1 MSANELVASVKAIS
15 SARLDLTG
23 LELEAPAPYG
33 VSAVARPKHAAR
45 RMGMSDAT
53 FWRKVK
59 EGKIKV
65 TKISERI
72 TVVAESEIQAM
83 LAGERA

>member
-1 MSANELVASVKAIS
+1 MSLNALVADVRAVQQARHNPAVSVASQSPELS
-15 SARLDLTG
+15 SEPR
-23 LELEAPAPYG
+23 
-33 VSAVARPKHAAR
+33 SRPKPAAR

-72 TVVAESEIQAM
+72 TLVAESEIQAV

>member
-1 MSANELVASVKAIS
+1 MSMNELV
-15 SARLDLTG
+15 
-23 LELEAPAPYG
+23 
-33 VSAVARPKHAAR
+33 SAVKSAATDCQNGSINHSRPKLAAR
-45 RMGMSDAT
+45 RMNISDAT

-72 TVVAESEIQAM
+72 TVVAESEIQSV